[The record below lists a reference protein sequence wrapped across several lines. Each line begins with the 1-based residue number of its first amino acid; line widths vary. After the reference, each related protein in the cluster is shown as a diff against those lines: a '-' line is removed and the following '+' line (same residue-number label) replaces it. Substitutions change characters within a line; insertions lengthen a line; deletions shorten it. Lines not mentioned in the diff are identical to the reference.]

1 LNGHTDYEMHTMLT
15 VVVAAI
21 AGTIL
26 LWLVLFVCLAI
37 LRPDGSTLRDAA
49 RIMPDA
55 VRLLSRLSRDR
66 GLSWPIRVRLVL
78 LVGYLAVPID
88 LVPDFIPVLG
98 YADDAI
104 VIGLVL
110 RSVIRRAGPDVVRQH
125 WPGTPAG
132 LDTLGRLCRIP
143 ALRVASN

>member
-1 LNGHTDYEMHTMLT
+1 MHTMLT

>member
-1 LNGHTDYEMHTMLT
+1 MLT

-88 LVPDFIPVLG
+88 LVPDFIPILG

-110 RSVIRRAGPDVVRQH
+110 RSVIRRAGPDIVRQH
-125 WPGTPAG
+125 WPGTPEG
-132 LDTLGRLCRIP
+132 LDTLSRLCRIP

>member
-1 LNGHTDYEMHTMLT
+1 MLT